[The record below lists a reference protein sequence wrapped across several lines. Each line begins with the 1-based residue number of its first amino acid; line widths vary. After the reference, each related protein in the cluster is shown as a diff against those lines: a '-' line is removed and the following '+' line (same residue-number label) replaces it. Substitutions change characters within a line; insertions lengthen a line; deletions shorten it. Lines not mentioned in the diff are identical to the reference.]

1 MGEIVCKLPTCVQ
14 GAHMYTSAPKRALAT
29 SSMHFRSALAIR
41 MAAKCAP
48 NAPIAVSRALLSD
61 LWLGL
66 KIEIL
71 KF

>member
-1 MGEIVCKLPTCVQ
+1 MQTAKLYATCIQ
-14 GAHMYTSAPKRALAT
+14 GAHMYASAPKRALAT
-29 SSMHFRSALAIR
+29 SSMHFRSALATR
-41 MAAKCAP
+41 TAAKCTPDAS
-48 NAPIAVSRALLSD
+48 IAVSRALLSD